1 MPRRLIW
8 IGAAALLLAGCG
20 SKTHQTSTVS
30 TTPRELMSLTV
41 FDVVDGQLHARSVRV
56 PKTEAVAGAAL
67 EALGFDTSVTISG
80 GTATVGLSSATPAQA
95 AEIVYTLT
103 QFPTIRRVDIDGR
116 KGLVRNDVVSFAP
129 PILIETPASGADVPS
144 SITVNGTASVFE
156 ATLVVE
162 LRQDGKVVQ
171 HETVTASE
179 GAPGRGA
186 FSVALTAP
194 KTGPATVAAFAPSAA
209 DGSPQHEQ
217 DVPVTVS

>member
-1 MPRRLIW
+1 MPWRLIS
-8 IGAAALLLAGCG
+8 IGTAVLLLAGCG
-20 SKTHQTSTVS
+20 SKSHQAATVS
-30 TTPRELMSLTV
+30 TTPVELMSLTV
-41 FDVVDGQLHARSVRV
+41 FEVVDGHLHARSVRV

-67 EALGFDTSVTISG
+67 KALGFETSVTISG
-80 GTATVGLSSATPAQA
+80 GTAVVALGSATPAEA

-103 QFPTIRRVDIDGR
+103 QFPTVQRVDIDGR
-116 KGLVRNDVVSFAP
+116 KGLVRDDVISFAP

-162 LRQDGKVVQ
+162 LRQSGKVVRHQ
-171 HETVTASE
+171 TVTASE
-179 GAPGRGA
+179 GAPGRGT

-194 KTGPATVAAFAPSAA
+194 KTGPATVVAFAPSAA